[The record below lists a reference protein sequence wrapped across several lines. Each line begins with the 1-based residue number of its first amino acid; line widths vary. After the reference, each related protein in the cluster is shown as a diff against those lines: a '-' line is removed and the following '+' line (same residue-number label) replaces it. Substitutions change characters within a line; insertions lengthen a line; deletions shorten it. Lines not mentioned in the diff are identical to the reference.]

1 MARCRSVAASF
12 ALLLASTLVSLLI
25 LEFGV
30 RWLLP
35 QYSATGDIEYI
46 VVDGVPLAPAN
57 TETIQWKNT
66 GDYRVK
72 VSINRL
78 GLRDVKDLSN
88 ATASD
93 LFVVGDSFSLGH
105 GVEETERF
113 SNRLEGLL
121 GQRVF
126 NVAIPTDIAGYEAL
140 IAYAERQGAPVQ
152 KVILAVCMENDIGQ
166 YRDRITP
173 VTRLRERRSFA
184 EALRRT
190 KLWLQRNSSAYRALG
205 HQAHASEALQSLLVR
220 LGFITTAT
228 DGALRNVYSAA
239 AIEQSA
245 ERVAAIAAKH
255 QVITVI
261 IPSRLRWVGNNVE
274 QERKL
279 HAGFVEKLRS
289 IGLPV
294 LDLAPA
300 FEKGGHPLNY
310 HFANDG
316 HWTATGHALAAEEI
330 AGFIK
335 AQGWPAPH
343 PTAVGR
349 PAAASQP

>member
-1 MARCRSVAASF
+1 MARCRSVALSL
-12 ALLLASTLVSLLI
+12 ALLLTSILVSLLI

-35 QYSATGDIEYI
+35 QYSAAGDIEYT
-46 VVDGVPLAPAN
+46 VVDGVPLAAAN

-66 GDYRVK
+66 GDYKVK

-78 GLRDVKDLSN
+78 GLRDTKDLSQS
-88 ATASD
+88 TADD

-105 GVEETERF
+105 GVEEAERF

-126 NVAIPTDIAGYEAL
+126 NVAIPTDIAGYETL
-140 IAYAERQGAPVQ
+140 IGYAERQGAPVQ

-173 VTRLRERRSFA
+173 VTRLRERRTFA
-184 EALRRT
+184 EGLRRT

-205 HQAHASEALQSLLVR
+205 HQAHASESLQALFVR
-220 LGFITTAT
+220 LGIITPTA
-228 DGALRNVYSAA
+228 DGALRNVYSTA

-261 IPSRLRWVGNNVE
+261 IPSRLKWIGNNTE
-274 QERKL
+274 QEGKL
-279 HAGFVEKLRS
+279 HAGFVAHLRS
-289 IGLPV
+289 LGLPV
-294 LDLAPA
+294 VDLAPA
-300 FEKGGHPLNY
+300 FEKGGHPMDY
-310 HFANDG
+310 HFPNDG
-316 HWTATGHALAAEEI
+316 HWTAKGHALAAAEI
-330 AGFIK
+330 A
-335 AQGWPAPH
+335 AYVRTQGWPAPL
-343 PTAVGR
+343 
-349 PAAASQP
+349 AANR

>member
-1 MARCRSVAASF
+1 MALSL
-12 ALLLASTLVSLLI
+12 ALLLISTVLSLLI

-35 QYSATGDIEYI
+35 QYSATGDIEYT

-78 GLRDVKDLSN
+78 GLRDAKDLSRS
-88 ATASD
+88 TGED
-93 LFVVGDSFSLGH
+93 LFVVGDSFALGH
-105 GVEETERF
+105 GVEENERF

-126 NVAIPTDIAGYEAL
+126 NVAIPTDIAGYETL
-140 IAYAERQGAPVQ
+140 IGYAERQGAPVR

-173 VTRLRERRSFA
+173 VTQLRERRTFA
-184 EALRRT
+184 EGLRRT

-205 HQAHASEALQSLLVR
+205 HLAHTSEALQALFLR
-220 LGFITTAT
+220 LGIITSTT
-228 DGALRNVYSAA
+228 DGALRNVYSPA

-245 ERVAAIAAKH
+245 ERVAAIAARH

-261 IPSRLRWVGNNVE
+261 IPSRLRWVGNNTE
-274 QERKL
+274 EERKV
-279 HAGFVEKLRS
+279 HAGFVERLRAL
-289 IGLPV
+289 GLSTI
-294 LDLAPA
+294 DLAPS
-300 FEKGGHPLNY
+300 FEKGDHPLGY
-310 HFANDG
+310 HFPNDG
-316 HWTATGHALAAEEI
+316 HWTAAGHELAASEI
-330 AGFIK
+330 AAYIRTH
-335 AQGWPAPH
+335 GWPP
-343 PTAVGR
+343 VFSSR
-349 PAAASQP
+349 